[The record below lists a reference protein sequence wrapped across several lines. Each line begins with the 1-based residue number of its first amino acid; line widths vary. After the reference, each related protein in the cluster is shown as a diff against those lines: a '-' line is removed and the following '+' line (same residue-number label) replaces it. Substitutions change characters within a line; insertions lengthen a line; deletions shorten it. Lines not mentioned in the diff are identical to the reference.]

1 MQFPMGLPDP
11 IPDGTSLS
19 TGDILYP
26 NMAGVP
32 LFSDSV
38 QWEWDLQNLWNGY
51 FMPESRDPV

>member
-1 MQFPMGLPDP
+1 MGLPDS

-26 NMAGVP
+26 NMAGIP